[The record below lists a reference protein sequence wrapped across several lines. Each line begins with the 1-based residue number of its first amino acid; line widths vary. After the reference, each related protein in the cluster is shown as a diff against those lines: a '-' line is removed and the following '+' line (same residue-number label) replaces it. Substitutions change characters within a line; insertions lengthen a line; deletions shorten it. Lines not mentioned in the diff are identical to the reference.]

1 VTSALNVLS
10 SVWLIAPVAVV
21 TSVLLFSLTVADGL
35 QTAVRLRVRLLVYV
49 TLLILALLIAVRFY
63 HLINP

>member
-1 VTSALNVLS
+1 MTSALNVLS